1 MSLLRGA
8 VCRVRVIVVWIC
20 NPPVVLQ
27 LRLGGPW
34 LDMCSPRE
42 MGSLVSAL
50 GGALGAPSG
59 VSWRLSRDCE
69 VGSVLGTL
77 ASEMV

>member
-8 VCRVRVIVVWIC
+8 VCRVRVIIVWMC
-20 NPPVVLQ
+20 NPPVEFQ
-27 LRLGGPW
+27 LCLGD
-34 LDMCSPRE
+34 LVE
-42 MGSLVSAL
+42 MRSLVSVL

-59 VSWRLSRDCE
+59 VSRRLSRGCE
-69 VGSVLGTL
+69 VVSVLGTL

>member
-1 MSLLRGA
+1 MFLLRGA
-8 VCRVRVIVVWIC
+8 ICRVRVTTVWMC
-20 NPPVVLQ
+20 NPPVVFHLC
-27 LRLGGPW
+27 LGGPW
-34 LDMCSPRE
+34 MDMCSPRE
-42 MGSLVSAL
+42 MGSLVSAH

-59 VSWRLSRDCE
+59 VSRRLSRGCE